1 MNSWV
6 PYYLTT
12 AAAELIMIIV
22 DRKDHFFEFC
32 PYQTDNIFLFQGQDV
47 STRGY
52 IESWSCHSQDLYT
65 QEPI

>member
-1 MNSWV
+1 MNSLV
-6 PYYLTT
+6 AYYLTT

-22 DRKDHFFEFC
+22 DSKDHSFGFC
-32 PYQTDNIFLFQGQDV
+32 PFRMDNILLFQGQDV

-52 IESWSCHSQDLYT
+52 IESWSCQY